1 MEEMT
6 NEFEEVTDI
15 EEIDRATED
24 ENSGNLVKKII
35 IGTVAIG
42 TAAAAAVVCKKLKV
56 SDKINER
63 RKRKLEK
70 AGFVVFSKEELE
82 ENSDVESDID
92 EDTEE

>member
-15 EEIDRATED
+15 EEIDRTTED
-24 ENSGNLVKKII
+24 ENSGNLAKKIV
-35 IGTVAIG
+35 IGAIALG
-42 TAAAAAVVCKKLKV
+42 TAAVTAVVCKKLKV
-56 SDKINER
+56 PEKINER

-82 ENSDVESDID
+82 ENSDVESNID